1 MSYIRV
7 VAAVIKKDGKILIA
21 RRKEGKHLEFKWEFP
36 GGKVEQG
43 EKEEISLA
51 RELLEEFGVKVRVH
65 QFITESFYDYGHI
78 KINLRAYLVEHIDG
92 DFNPTDHDKKEWIK
106 IEDQKQY
113 DFALADIPIKDYL
126 LTHGT

>member
-113 DFALADIPIKDYL
+113 DFAPADIPINDYL
-126 LTHGT
+126 LAHGT